1 MMMLDKR
8 AVDMLLALDDRQLT
22 AVIQRIARDAG
33 IDPGLLNADPAR
45 IAGIRAALSMATDSD
60 LQRAGELIKS
70 YKDGKKNS

>member
-33 IDPGLLNADPAR
+33 IDPSLLNADPAR